1 MLKWQTKE
9 QLTQLLC
16 ELIEIPSITGSEG
29 EKEVPPFI
37 AAQLERLPYFQQH
50 PEHLQVH
57 PTKDGRSYI
66 TALVR
71 SDPNV
76 RDTIVLL
83 SHFDVVGVEDY
94 ADWKPDAFNPQSL
107 TDKLLAQKDRLPDEV
122 QRGIKDGDW
131 LFGRGVMDMKCG
143 LTLHMSMIER
153 ACYGEFDG
161 NLLLLSVPDEEV
173 GSVGM
178 RAAVPTL
185 LEIADRYGL
194 DYKMVLNSEPMFS
207 RHPGDSSLYIY
218 KGTIGK
224 VLPGFLC
231 YGKETH
237 VGEPLA
243 GLNGNYMASRI
254 TCEIE
259 LDPSFCETVG
269 SEVTPPPTN
278 LIQHGL
284 KKNYSA
290 QTPHRA
296 VTMFNLFL
304 FERTAEQLVEPLIS
318 AAKRA
323 SLQMEEDY
331 RTRAKYFLEQ
341 GMQTIPELEIR
352 IMTYKELHQYAS
364 RVYGKDKVEMIIEAV
379 ERECRE
385 ELDEREFTIALVDG
399 LAALCHELAPMI
411 VLFFAPPYYP
421 AVTWKNDLFT
431 GKVVEEI
438 ISYAHQH
445 HQIDLA
451 DQNFFAAI
459 SDLSY
464 VGMPNQSSSHRAFA
478 DLMPLWERGYSIP
491 LKELERFVVPVLNL
505 GPIGRDA
512 HKWTERL
519 ELNYAFGTLVDLL
532 KTCIRSIFTASE
544 LTESG
549 QRSSH
554 SSYHG
559 EVEQIGG

>member
-16 ELIEIPSITGSEG
+16 ELVQIPSITGTDG
-29 EKEVPPFI
+29 EKEVPPFL
-37 AAQLERLPYFQQH
+37 AGQLGLLPYFQLH
-50 PEHLQVH
+50 PELLQVH
-57 PTKDGRSYI
+57 PTEDGRSFI

-71 SDPNV
+71 SEPKV
-76 RDTIVLL
+76 RQTIVLL

-94 ADWKPDAFNPQSL
+94 ADWKPNAFDPKSL
-107 TDKLLAQKDRLPDEV
+107 TGMLLAQKDRLPAEV
-122 QRGIKDGDW
+122 QRDIEDGSW

-143 LTLHMSMIER
+143 LALHMSMIER
-153 ACYGEFDG
+153 ACHGEFDG
-161 NLLLLSVPDEEV
+161 NVLLLSVPDEEV

-178 RAAVPTL
+178 RAAVPVL
-185 LEIADRYGL
+185 LEIADRHGL
-194 DYKMVLNSEPMFS
+194 DFKTVLNSEPMFS
-207 RHPGDSSLYIY
+207 RHPGDSNHYIY

-254 TCEIE
+254 TCEME

-278 LIQHGL
+278 LIQYGL
-284 KKNYSA
+284 KKNYSV

-296 VTMFNLFL
+296 VAMFNLFL
-304 FERTAEQLVEPLIS
+304 FEKTAEQLVEPLLS
-318 AAKRA
+318 AASRA
-323 SLQMEEDY
+323 SLRMEEDY
-331 RTRAKYFLEQ
+331 RTRAKYFLDK
-341 GMQTIPELEIR
+341 GMQAVPELKIR
-352 IMTYKELHQYAS
+352 VMTYKELHQYAS
-364 RVYGKDKVEMIIEAV
+364 RTYGKDKVEQVMDTALHGQKDFDD
-379 ERECRE
+379 RES
-385 ELDEREFTIALVDG
+385 TIALVDS

-421 AVTWKNDLFT
+421 AVTWKDDPFT
-431 GKVVEEI
+431 GKVTDEI
-438 ISYAHQH
+438 TSYAHKH
-445 HQIDLA
+445 HHIDLA
-451 DQNFFAAI
+451 HQNFFAAI

-478 DLMPLWERGYSIP
+478 DLMPLWEKGYSIP

-505 GPIGRDA
+505 GPVGRDA

-519 ELNYAFGTLVDLL
+519 DIDYAFGTLVDLL
-532 KTCIRSIFTASE
+532 QTCIRSIFAASDSIEGDLRSLQSFHLDE
-544 LTESG
+544 LE
-549 QRSSH
+549 QRT
-554 SSYHG
+554 
-559 EVEQIGG
+559 GG

>member
-1 MLKWQTKE
+1 MRKWQTKE
-9 QLTQLLC
+9 QLIQLLC
-16 ELIEIPSITGSEG
+16 ELVQIPSITGTDG
-29 EKEVPPFI
+29 EKEVPPFL
-37 AAQLERLPYFQQH
+37 AGQLELLPYFQRH
-50 PEHLQVH
+50 PEHLQIH
-57 PTKDGRSYI
+57 PTDDGRSFI

-71 SDPNV
+71 SNPEV
-76 RDTIVLL
+76 RHTIVLL

-94 ADWKPDAFNPQSL
+94 ADWKPDAFDSGTL
-107 TDKLLAQKDRLPDEV
+107 TGKLLAQKERLPDEV
-122 QRGIKDGDW
+122 QRDIENGSW

-143 LTLHMSMIER
+143 LALHMSMIER
-153 ACYGEFDG
+153 ASYGEFAG

-178 RAAVPTL
+178 RAAVPVL
-185 LEIADRYGL
+185 LEIADRFGL
-194 DYKMVLNSEPMFS
+194 DFKTVLNSEPMFS
-207 RHPGDSSLYIY
+207 RHPGDGNHYIY

-278 LIQHGL
+278 LIQYGL
-284 KKNYSA
+284 KKNYSV

-296 VTMFNLFL
+296 VAMFNLFM
-304 FERTAEQLVEPLIS
+304 FEKTAEQLVEPLLS

-323 SLQMEEDY
+323 SVQMEEDY

-341 GMQTIPELEIR
+341 GMQTVPELKIR
-352 IMTYKELHQYAS
+352 VLTYKELHQYAS
-364 RVYGKDKVEMIIEAV
+364 RTYGKDKVDLIIDSAGQGRLGV
-379 ERECRE
+379 I
-385 ELDEREFTIALVDG
+385 DERESTIALVDG

-421 AVTWKNDLFT
+421 AVTWKDDPFI

-438 ISYAHQH
+438 TSFALSH
-445 HQIDLA
+445 HHIDLA
-451 DQNFFAAI
+451 HQNFFSAI

-464 VGMPNQSSSHRAFA
+464 VGMPNQSSSHRTFA
-478 DLMPLWERGYSIP
+478 DLMPLWEKGYSIP

-512 HKWTERL
+512 HKWTERV
-519 ELNYAFGTLVDLL
+519 ELDYAFGTLVDLL
-532 KTCIRSIFTASE
+532 QTCIRSIFTTSKLLE
-544 LTESG
+544 NDP
-549 QRSSH
+549 RSLQSF
-554 SSYHG
+554 YLG
-559 EVEQIGG
+559 EAEQIGG